1 MIIRNVIGDSFSRD
15 IVSVGNRFISAG
27 SFLYSVV
34 ELEAVSCIYLAV
46 VQVLSI
52 VTHDEFRPLLSFAT
66 SDTLLRCGEVKL

>member
-46 VQVLSI
+46 VQVLLI
-52 VTHDEFRPLLSFAT
+52 VTHDQFRPLFF
-66 SDTLLRCGEVKL
+66 RNN